1 MRKHNPAQRRE
12 KRSRLPTLTIIN
24 LNSYR
29 YRFNWLFQRGL
40 TLFVFLQERQKNP
53 EYPVKKIYR
62 KFSMSYLVLAR
73 KYRPQTFEEVIGQD
87 HITRTLANAISSDRV
102 AHAILFSGPRGT
114 GKTTVARILAKTM
127 NCKKGPSP
135 IPCNECRSCK
145 EITSGR
151 AVDVFEIDGASNNSV
166 DQIRELRENVRYM
179 PAHSLYKIYIIDE
192 VHMLSTSAFNA
203 LLKTLEEPPSHVMFI
218 FATTEPNKIPITIL
232 SRCQRHDFRR
242 ISLESMSKHM
252 SLLCSKEGID
262 IGDEG
267 LELIAR
273 EADGSMRDALSL
285 LDQVMACLEGTITN
299 DRIVDILGV
308 IDRKNL
314 FDISSAIISG
324 NIPAILDILDDIY
337 VHGHDMKKLYSDLV
351 EHFRN
356 LLVVK
361 MGKKISKLVDLPAHE
376 IDLMANQVKNISEV
390 YLNQVFN
397 ILFNEE
403 TTIRFSAQ
411 PKLALEMAFI
421 KMFQIKPALSIDELI
436 DKLDTLRQETGPI
449 QGKELFET
457 QSRYGPEKNKI
468 KPQDKA
474 QDKLPDIPDR
484 QQDIKGTKSQAGA
497 VTISDLSHDLDATW
511 NRLFEIISKNHPS
524 LAANLAKCTLKNL
537 TDHSLEI
544 EVNGNV
550 FNAQMVRRKK
560 NMTILK
566 NICKDFF
573 SKNMKIIITEKL
585 DSNNTRDKKERDNH
599 LKKEALSHP
608 LINDA
613 IEIFN
618 GNVVDVKVV

>member
-1 MRKHNPAQRRE
+1 MPFFQPSHLIRCYGLASRKGE
-12 KRSRLPTLTIIN
+12 K
-24 LNSYR
+24 Y
-29 YRFNWLFQRGL
+29 
-40 TLFVFLQERQKNP
+40 P
-53 EYPVKKIYR
+53 EYPVNPVKKNYR
-62 KFSMSYLVLAR
+62 IFSMSYLVLAR
-73 KYRPQTFEEVIGQD
+73 KYRPQTFEEVVGQD

-114 GKTTVARILAKTM
+114 GKTTVARILAKAM
-127 NCKKGPSP
+127 NCKKGPAP
-135 IPCNECRSCK
+135 IPCNECRSCR

-151 AVDVFEIDGASNNSV
+151 AVDVFEIDGASNNGV

-232 SRCQRHDFRR
+232 SRCQKHDFRR
-242 ISLESMSKHM
+242 ISLESISKHM

-262 IGDEG
+262 IEDES

-314 FDISSAIISG
+314 FAISSAIMSG

-337 VHGHDMKKLYSDLV
+337 VHGHDIKKVYSDLV

-361 MGKKISKLVDLPAHE
+361 MGKKISKLVDLPVHE
-376 IDLMANQVKNISEV
+376 IDLMANQIKDISEV

-421 KMFQIKPALSIDELI
+421 KMFQIKPALSIDKLI

-457 QSRYGPEKNKI
+457 QARYGPEKSKI
-468 KPQDKA
+468 ESPDKSQDKPQDKN
-474 QDKLPDIPDR
+474 DKLPNMPDR
-484 QQDIKGTKSQAGA
+484 QQDIKGIESQGA
-497 VTISDLSHDLDATW
+497 TTISNSLDDLDATW
-511 NRLFEIISKNHPS
+511 NRLFEIISKKHPS
-524 LAANLAKCTLKNL
+524 LAANLAKCTLKSLN
-537 TDHSLEI
+537 DQSLEI

-550 FNAQMVRRKK
+550 FNAHMVRRNK

-585 DSNNTRDKKERDNH
+585 DNNTRDKKDRDNH

-618 GNVVDVKVV
+618 GDVVDVKII

>member
-1 MRKHNPAQRRE
+1 
-12 KRSRLPTLTIIN
+12 
-24 LNSYR
+24 
-29 YRFNWLFQRGL
+29 
-40 TLFVFLQERQKNP
+40 
-53 EYPVKKIYR
+53 
-62 KFSMSYLVLAR
+62 MSYLVLAR

-114 GKTTVARILAKTM
+114 GKTTVARILAKAM
-127 NCKKGPSP
+127 NCKKGPAP
-135 IPCNECRSCK
+135 IPCNECRSCN

-232 SRCQRHDFRR
+232 SRCQKHDFRR
-242 ISLESMSKHM
+242 ISLESISKHM

-262 IGDEG
+262 IEDES

-314 FDISSAIISG
+314 FAISSAIISG

-376 IDLMANQVKNISEV
+376 IDLMSNQVKDISEV

-457 QSRYGPEKNKI
+457 QARYGHEKSKI
-468 KPQDKA
+468 EPPDKPQYKK
-474 QDKLPDIPDR
+474 DKLSNIPDR
-484 QQDIKGTKSQAGA
+484 QQDIKGTESPATA
-497 VTISDLSHDLDATW
+497 TISDSSEDLDATW

-524 LAANLAKCTLKNL
+524 LAANLAKCTLKSL
-537 TDHSLEI
+537 TDQSLEI

-550 FNAQMVRRKK
+550 FNAQMVRRNK

-585 DSNNTRDKKERDNH
+585 DSNNTRDKKDRDNH

-618 GNVVDVKVV
+618 GDVVDVKLV

>member
-1 MRKHNPAQRRE
+1 
-12 KRSRLPTLTIIN
+12 
-24 LNSYR
+24 
-29 YRFNWLFQRGL
+29 
-40 TLFVFLQERQKNP
+40 
-53 EYPVKKIYR
+53 
-62 KFSMSYLVLAR
+62 MSYLVLAR

-127 NCKKGPSP
+127 NCKNGPAP
-135 IPCNECRSCK
+135 IPCNECGSCN

-232 SRCQRHDFRR
+232 SRCQKHDFRR
-242 ISLESMSKHM
+242 INLESISKHM
-252 SLLCSKEGID
+252 AVLCSKEGID
-262 IGDEG
+262 IEDES

-314 FDISSAIISG
+314 FAISSAIISG

-337 VHGHDMKKLYSDLV
+337 AHGHDIKKLYSDLV

-376 IDLMANQVKNISEV
+376 IDLMANQVKDISEV

-411 PKLALEMAFI
+411 PKIALEMTFI

-436 DKLDTLRQETGPI
+436 DKLDTLWQETGPI

-457 QSRYGPEKNKI
+457 QVGYGPGKSKI
-468 KPQDKA
+468 EPQDKP
-474 QDKLPDIPDR
+474 QGKKGKLPDTPDR
-484 QQDIKGTKSQAGA
+484 QQDIKGTESQGA
-497 VTISDLSHDLDATW
+497 AKISNSSYDLDSTW
-511 NRLFEIISKNHPS
+511 NSLFEIISKKHPS
-524 LAANLAKCTLKNL
+524 LAANLAKCTLKSL
-537 TDHSLEI
+537 TDQSLEI

-550 FNAQMVRRKK
+550 FNAQMVRRSK

-566 NICKDFF
+566 NICKDYF
-573 SKNMKIIITEKL
+573 SKNIKIIITEKI
-585 DSNNTRDKKERDNH
+585 DSNNTKNKKDLDNH

-608 LINDA
+608 LIADA

-618 GNVVDVKVV
+618 GKAVDVKII

>member
-1 MRKHNPAQRRE
+1 
-12 KRSRLPTLTIIN
+12 
-24 LNSYR
+24 
-29 YRFNWLFQRGL
+29 
-40 TLFVFLQERQKNP
+40 
-53 EYPVKKIYR
+53 
-62 KFSMSYLVLAR
+62 MSYLVLAR
-73 KYRPQTFEEVIGQD
+73 KYRPQTFEEVVQQE

-127 NCKKGPSP
+127 NCKKGPAP
-135 IPCNECRSCK
+135 IPCNECRSCN

-151 AVDVFEIDGASNNSV
+151 AVDVFEIDGASNNGV
-166 DQIRELRENVRYM
+166 EQIRELRDNVRYM

-232 SRCQRHDFRR
+232 SRCQKHDFRR
-242 ISLESMSKHM
+242 ISLESISKHM
-252 SLLCSKEGID
+252 SFLCSKEGID
-262 IGDEG
+262 IKDES

-314 FDISSAIISG
+314 FAISSAIISG

-337 VHGHDMKKLYSDLV
+337 VNGHDMKKLYSDLV

-376 IDLMANQVKNISEV
+376 IDLMANQVKDISEV

-403 TTIRFSAQ
+403 TTISFSSQ
-411 PKLALEMAFI
+411 PKIALEMAFI

-436 DKLDTLRQETGPI
+436 DKLDTLRQETVTI

-457 QSRYGPEKNKI
+457 QAGYGPEKSKI
-468 KPQDKA
+468 EP
-474 QDKLPDIPDR
+474 PDTPDR
-484 QQDIKGTKSQAGA
+484 QQNIKETESPGA
-497 VTISDLSHDLDATW
+497 ATISNSSYHLDSTW
-511 NRLFEIISKNHPS
+511 NRLFEIISKKHPS
-524 LAANLAKCTLKNL
+524 LAANLVHCTLKSL
-537 TDHSLEI
+537 TDQSLEI
-544 EVNGNV
+544 EVNGNA
-550 FNAQMVRRKK
+550 FNAQMVRRSK
-560 NMTILK
+560 NMSILK

-573 SKNMKIIITEKL
+573 LKNMKIIITEKT
-585 DSNNTRDKKERDNH
+585 DSNKTSDKKDRDNH

-608 LINDA
+608 LITDA

-618 GNVVDVKVV
+618 GNVVDVKVN